1 MLARRGQL
9 QSTAAGSAAA
19 AMWRSPGIKLA
30 RARTEEAAFRGPFM
44 NAALRRFALPLALMS
59 AAGCPAQASVDAPAS
74 PSQPWVPVG
83 AGAYTKAVPAE
94 EPAVPSRDLTL
105 GDLID
110 LALRDN
116 PDTRSSWQVAVQAAS
131 TLNKATGAFLPQV
144 SVGISFSKQY
154 QKTDG
159 ALAAG
164 SLSVPELQ
172 IVNSPGVFVSPS
184 ANLSWMLWDFGA
196 SKAGRDAA
204 KAGLIAAN
212 FQHNRT
218 LQGVVRQVQGAYFSY
233 DSARGALAA
242 ADAAADLAAANLNQ
256 MLVKRRSGL
265 AGLADEMQTRQSELS
280 ARLQREQARLGF
292 EQAKAQLY
300 ELAGLPPSAH
310 VTIAEQPA
318 GTETQPALAAV
329 DSLVRQ
335 ALATRPDIAARYA
348 KVAALE
354 SDLKRTQRSFLP
366 TVAFQASANRLRG
379 EQAYLTSSGV
389 NNPSAVQQAS
399 VSRYTTAG
407 HIDTVSGGIAINA
420 NLTSLFA
427 YNQAMKSKRAELDAA
442 KSELDQAI
450 LAAEHDVWM
459 AVDACQSAR
468 TQYEEAREL
477 LKVSQKAYQ
486 ASVQARD
493 SGLQSSIELLQA
505 QQALAQA
512 RYTLVDARSR
522 MFTSAAN
529 LAFATGSTPM
539 GSAPS
544 GG

>member
-1 MLARRGQL
+1 MNV
-9 QSTAAGSAAA
+9 
-19 AMWRSPGIKLA
+19 AM
-30 RARTEEAAFRGPFM
+30 
-44 NAALRRFALPLALMS
+44 RRFALLLTLTA
-59 AAGCPAQASVDAPAS
+59 AAGSPAFASVDAPAS
-74 PSQPWVPVG
+74 ASQPWIPTG
-83 AGAYTKAVPAE
+83 AEAYSKAAPLDT
-94 EPAVPSRDLTL
+94 PAVPNRDLSL

-116 PDTRSSWQVAVQAAS
+116 PDTRGSWQVAVQAAS

-144 SVGISFSKQY
+144 AVGVSMSKQY

-159 ALAAG
+159 ALSSG
-164 SLSVPELQ
+164 SISVPQLQ
-172 IVNSPGVFVSPS
+172 IVNSPSVFTSPS
-184 ANLSWMLWDFGA
+184 ASLSWMLWDFGT

-242 ADAAADLAAANLNQ
+242 ADASADLAAANLNQ
-256 MLVKRRSGL
+256 MLVRRHSGL
-265 AGLADEMQTRQSELS
+265 AGLSEEMQTRQGELS

-300 ELAGLPPSAH
+300 ELAGLPPSAQ

-318 GTETQPALAAV
+318 GTEAQPALAAV

-335 ALATRPDIAARYA
+335 ALATRPDIAAHYA
-348 KVAALE
+348 QVAALE
-354 SDLKRTQRSFLP
+354 SDLKRVQRSFLP
-366 TVAFQASANRLRG
+366 TISLSASANRLRG

-389 NNPSAVQQAS
+389 DNPAAVQQAQ

-407 HIDTVSGGIAINA
+407 YIDTVSGGISINA

-427 YNQAMKSKRAELDAA
+427 YNQAVKAKRASLDAA
-442 KSELDQAI
+442 KSQLDQAI

-459 AVDACQSAR
+459 SVDACQSAR
-468 TQYEEAREL
+468 TQFAEAREL
-477 LKVSQKAYQ
+477 LQVSQKAYE
-486 ASVQARD
+486 ASVKARD
-493 SGLQSSIELLQA
+493 SGLQSTIDLLQS
-505 QQALAQA
+505 QQCLAQA

-529 LAFATGSTPM
+529 LAFATGATPM
-539 GSAPS
+539 GSGPS